1 MLQRQRPGEKTV
13 FQEIAP
19 YEAAID
25 LQTDMALVYGIDDT
39 MEERIRSWT
48 DEGYRVGL
56 MTGTAWGEY
65 QPYLTGKID
74 GKPHWDEA
82 QTRANGTR
90 LIHETDDVPYMV
102 PTVSFSDFVAGRL
115 KKAVDAG
122 VEAFYMEE
130 PEFWVEAGYSPAFQ
144 REWELFYNE
153 PWMPPHQSPD
163 AQYRA
168 SKLKA
173 ELYKKALE
181 RICSSLKSYAKHT
194 YGRQIR
200 FFVPTHSLINYC
212 QWRIVSPESKLMDV
226 SGIDGYIAQVWTGTS
241 RVPNVYAGV
250 RKERT
255 FETAYL
261 EYGVMQELVRGSDR
275 RMWLLHDPIEDHPGR
290 TWDDYRMNYKKTV
303 VASLLHP
310 HIDHYEVTPWPHR
323 IYMGEYL
330 GSDRSKKV
338 PLPEDY
344 GTTLLTVI
352 DALHHMPLGGTV
364 SAPVGPLLNTRGNA
378 AGGTQLEESSQPRM
392 GVLVAD
398 SCMYQRLDLALDWN
412 NIKEDERFA
421 SEMEHITWDA
431 FFGLALPL
439 LKHGA
444 PVRPVQLDNIRR
456 IPHYLSS
463 YDILLLSYEFM
474 KPEHMDVH
482 YALAQWVQAGGVLL
496 YVGDGSDPYHGVRE
510 WWNEGAR
517 VYANPAHHLFETL
530 GVSSEAAPDNEA
542 RITQVGKGAFAC
554 LHEHPAAFAASEAG
568 ADRLREAVL
577 AALQSVHG
585 AEARWDRS
593 HALIA
598 YRGPYVAAALLD
610 ESVSNE
616 PVRLEGPFVDLFDGR
631 LAVRA
636 HVVIQPGDQALLVD
650 LNHAYA
656 AMNER
661 PVLVAAAGR
670 VTELPAADSSGNEGA
685 CSMCRYAIRGPEG
698 VRAMLRFAA
707 AGAPGR
713 VTVERDGKPYPHEWE
728 WEAASSTFAVSFLH
742 PAGGVRLTME
752 MG

>member
-1 MLQRQRPGEKTV
+1 
-13 FQEIAP
+13 
-19 YEAAID
+19 
-25 LQTDMALVYGIDDT
+25 
-39 MEERIRSWT
+39 
-48 DEGYRVGL
+48 
-56 MTGTAWGEY
+56 
-65 QPYLTGKID
+65 
-74 GKPHWDEA
+74 
-82 QTRANGTR
+82 
-90 LIHETDDVPYMV
+90 
-102 PTVSFSDFVAGRL
+102 
-115 KKAVDAG
+115 
-122 VEAFYMEE
+122 
-130 PEFWVEAGYSPAFQ
+130 
-144 REWELFYNE
+144 
-153 PWMPPHQSPD
+153 
-163 AQYRA
+163 
-168 SKLKA
+168 
-173 ELYKKALE
+173 
-181 RICSSLKSYAKHT
+181 
-194 YGRQIR
+194 
-200 FFVPTHSLINYC
+200 
-212 QWRIVSPESKLMDV
+212 
-226 SGIDGYIAQVWTGTS
+226 
-241 RVPNVYAGV
+241 
-250 RKERT
+250 
-255 FETAYL
+255 
-261 EYGVMQELVRGSDR
+261 
-275 RMWLLHDPIEDHPGR
+275 
-290 TWDDYRMNYKKTV
+290 MNYKKTV

-352 DALHHMPLGGTV
+352 DSLHHMPLGGTV

-398 SCMYQRLDLALDWN
+398 SCMYQRLDLALDWH

-482 YALAQWVQAGGVLL
+482 YALTQWVQAGGVLL

-530 GVSSEAAPDNEA
+530 GVSSEAPPDNEA

-656 AMNER
+656 AMNDR

-670 VTELPAADSSGNEGA
+670 VTELPAVDSSGNEGA
-685 CSMCRYAIRGPEG
+685 CSMCRYSIRGPEG

-707 AGAPGR
+707 AAAPGR